1 MYGVRK
7 IVPISR
13 VGPGVNI
20 QSDSELHD
28 ADQPES
34 RAYAMERRR
43 VTDAQRAEGTVVIG
57 DERGRCAT
65 GRRERRGQT
74 GDRID
79 LALHIGGQAHPGS
92 AHIGR
97 QVLRPHVDHET
108 AGPIG
113 HQLVGPAVADRHRQF
128 IFKVLP
134 EATKPEIKQA
144 VEYLFKVK
152 VKSVQIVRLKGKT
165 KRFGRVMGKRANVK
179 KAYVGLEEGYDI
191 NFGGQ

>member
-1 MYGVRK
+1 MNIERWLK
-7 IVPISR
+7 IVIAPI
-13 VGPGVNI
+13 V
-20 QSDSELHD
+20 SEK
-28 ADQPES
+28 S
-34 RAYAMERRR
+34 
-43 VTDAQRAEGTVVIG
+43 TT
-57 DERGRCAT
+57 
-65 GRRERRGQT
+65 
-74 GDRID
+74 
-79 LALHIGGQAHPGS
+79 
-92 AHIGR
+92 
-97 QVLRPHVDHET
+97 
-108 AGPIG
+108 
-113 HQLVGPAVADRHRQF
+113 VADRHRQF